1 MKKILFVL
9 MALMAVFI
17 AAYYWVGDV
26 NYNVDMF
33 LIHSLDNGD
42 GVYCTTYRCAELIHE
57 HADLW
62 HRSED
67 YMKVYGP
74 NDPGRPSKLFKYDNY
89 LNAYVRW
96 FK

>member
-1 MKKILFVL
+1 MKKVLFVL
-9 MALMAVFI
+9 MALVAVFI
-17 AAYYWVGDV
+17 ATYNSVGEV

-33 LIHSLDNGD
+33 LIHSLDKGD

-62 HRSED
+62 HRSEE
-67 YMKVYGP
+67 YCEKYGP
-74 NDPGRPSKLFKYDNY
+74 NDPGRPTAKFKYNSY